1 VHRQALM
8 RERINKAVKAHI
20 RILGAVAASAL
31 VAGCGVLGGGD
42 KKETPTIGKRVDI
55 LGTEAD
61 SVADPNLSGIAVIL
75 PPATTNA
82 NWSQPGG
89 NAAKSPGHV
98 MLADAPQRAW
108 SAQIAGS
115 SNRARL
121 AAAPVVHDGKL
132 FVIDTDAVVSA
143 FDAAS
148 GAKLWA
154 TALDVNKDG
163 KPSRF
168 GGGVSTDGANV
179 FATNG
184 VGDVAALDA
193 ASGAVKWTKRPAGP
207 LRGAP
212 TLSNGNAYVMTQD
225 NQIYALR
232 MTDGESQWNEAGPVG
247 VSGIFGVA
255 APAAAQGTVIAGYST
270 GELAAYRY
278 ENGRS
283 LWSDTLSR
291 TAMSTSVSTLTDIDA
306 DPVVDRGRVFALG
319 QGGRMAAYELVT
331 GQRIWEINIAGIS
344 TPVVAGEWV
353 FVMTSDAKL
362 LCVQRTSG
370 KIRWISK
377 LPRYKDEEDK
387 KGVITWRGPVLA
399 NGRLIVANTRGEIWS
414 VSAGEGSASLLTDI
428 KAPVSV
434 APIVV
439 NSTLYVL
446 DDSGRLTAFR

>member
-1 VHRQALM
+1 MKTHA
-8 RERINKAVKAHI
+8 RIMLSVTLAAF
-20 RILGAVAASAL
+20 LG
-31 VAGCGVLGGGD
+31 GCGVLGGGD
-42 KKETPTIGKRVDI
+42 KKATPTIGKRIDI

-61 SVADPNLSGIAVIL
+61 TEADPNLAGISVIL
-75 PPATTNA
+75 PPPATNA
-82 NWSQPGG
+82 DWAQPGG
-89 NAAKSPGHV
+89 NAAKSPGHST
-98 MLADAPQRAW
+98 LADAPQRAW
-108 SAQIAGS
+108 SAQIAGA

-121 AAAPVVHDGKL
+121 AATPVVQDGKL
-132 FVIDTDAVVSA
+132 YVIDTNAMVSA
-143 FDAAS
+143 FDAAT
-148 GAKLWA
+148 GGKLWA
-154 TALDVNKDG
+154 TQLDVNKDG

-168 GGGVSTDGANV
+168 GGGVSTDGTTV

-193 ASGAVKWTKRPAGP
+193 ANGAVKWTKRPAGP

-225 NQIYALR
+225 NQIYAVR
-232 MTDGESQWNEAGPVG
+232 MADGEAQWNEAGPIG
-247 VSGIFGVA
+247 ASGIFGVA

-319 QGGRMAAYELVT
+319 QGGRMAAYELVS

-370 KIRWISK
+370 KIRWIAN
-377 LPRYKDEEDK
+377 LPRYRDVEDK

-399 NGRLIVANTRGEIWS
+399 NGRLIVANSRGEIWS
-414 VSAGEGSASLLTDI
+414 VSSGEGTASMLTDI
-428 KAPVSV
+428 KQPISV
-434 APIVV
+434 APIVA
-439 NSTLYVL
+439 NNTLYVL